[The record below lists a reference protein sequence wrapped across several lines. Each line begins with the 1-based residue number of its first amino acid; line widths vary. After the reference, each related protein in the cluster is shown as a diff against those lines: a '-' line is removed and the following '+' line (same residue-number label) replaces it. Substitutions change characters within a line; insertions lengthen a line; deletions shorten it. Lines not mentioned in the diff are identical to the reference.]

1 MQANRKSYIA
11 GELLKEV
18 RLDKDQSNLEIS
30 SISSDSR
37 NILDKS
43 IFFAIKGTRWNGN
56 NFIGEAFQKGA
67 SLILSD
73 QKKFENK
80 NVIYFSNLRDYLGII
95 ASRYYENPSKKLK
108 VFCVTGTNGK
118 TSCVEAIS
126 QLSSYMGLPCGYIST
141 IGVSVDGKEKSE
153 DSKLTTP
160 DSIFIQKTFADMVE
174 KGIKFSALEVSSHG
188 LSQSRIAGT
197 SVETAILTSF
207 SLDHLDFHKSKKNY
221 ELAKKTLF
229 IDFQPKKVILNI
241 DNQFGK
247 KLYKEIKSFSDEVYG
262 ISSNKHADIS
272 VKFKRISE
280 GLNVSIKT
288 PFGSGTFKLKT
299 ISKYLALNIV
309 CAIVNFLSQG
319 FDIKELCQASENIKL
334 PQGRMEQIKIN
345 NKSSCFIDFAHTPEA
360 LSCSLE
366 EIRETYSGKV
376 FCVFGCGGERDP
388 LKRSVMGNIA
398 ESLADKVIITN
409 DNPRNEDEDKIIRE
423 ILRGFKEPKKV
434 KVIKNRKV
442 AIEESLKEIIQSS
455 EENILLV
462 AGKGHEKQ
470 QIIKRKKF
478 AFSDS
483 EVVRSFLDD

>member
-1 MQANRKSYIA
+1 MQANRNSFIA

-18 RLDKDQSNLEIS
+18 NLDKNQSNLEIS

-43 IFFAIKGTRWNGN
+43 IFFAIKGTQWNGN
-56 NFIGEAFQKGA
+56 DFIGEALQKGA

-73 QKKFENK
+73 QRKVQNK
-80 NVIYFSNLRDYLGII
+80 NVVYFPNLREYLGII
-95 ASRYYENPSKKLK
+95 ASRYYESPSKKLK

-126 QLSSYMGLPCGYIST
+126 QLSVFMGLPCGYIST
-141 IGVSVDGKEKSE
+141 IGVSLDGKEISE

-188 LSQSRIAGT
+188 LSQSRIVGT

-207 SLDHLDFHKSKKNY
+207 SLDHLDFHKSKNNY

-229 IDFQPKKVILNI
+229 LDFQPKKVILNT
-241 DNQFGK
+241 DNQFGD
-247 KLYKEIKSFSDEVYG
+247 KLYKEIKSFSDDVYS

-272 VKFKRISE
+272 VEFERISE
-280 GLNVSIKT
+280 GLNVFIKT
-288 PFGSGTFKLKT
+288 PFGSGTFQLKT
-299 ISKYLALNIV
+299 ISKYLASNIV
-309 CAIVNFLSQG
+309 CAIVNFLTQG
-319 FDIKELCQASENIKL
+319 FDIKELCQASESIKL
-334 PQGRMEQIKIN
+334 PQGRMEYIKIN
-345 NKSSCFIDFAHTPEA
+345 NNSSCFIDFAHTPEA

-366 EIRETYSGKV
+366 EIRETFSGNIY
-376 FCVFGCGGERDP
+376 CVFGCGGERDT
-388 LKRSVMGNIA
+388 LKRSIMGNIS

-409 DNPRNEDEDKIIRE
+409 DNPRNEDEDKIIKE
-423 ILRGFKEPKKV
+423 ILKGFKEPEKV
-434 KVIKNRKV
+434 KVIKDRKA
-442 AIEESLKEIIQSS
+442 AIEKSLKEIVESS

-462 AGKGHEKQ
+462 AGKGHEKY
-470 QIIKRKKF
+470 QIIREKKF

-483 EVVRSFLDD
+483 EVVRAFLDG